1 MYNLN
6 YECLYKLHEEN
17 ESNEKKGCGQK
28 KYQTDVLTIFE
39 MEIFDEE
46 KIIDVLDT
54 IYAKVKNN
62 EHIKRCMNTIHANTF
77 LLSDQDMFEYSFIIM
92 YSYEYLY
99 VTHPCICDL
108 LLRGEIS
115 EINLKNLLKIIQ

>member
-6 YECLYKLHEEN
+6 YDCLYKVEEKEEN
-17 ESNEKKGCGQK
+17 KANGKDGQK
-28 KYQTDVLTIFE
+28 KYQTDILTIFE

-77 LLSDQDMFEYSFIIM
+77 LISDQDMFEYSFIIM

-115 EINLKNLLKIIQ
+115 ETNLENLLKIIQ

>member
-6 YECLYKLHEEN
+6 YECLYKREQEN
-17 ESNEKKGCGQK
+17 ECNGKNGQE
-28 KYQTDVLTIFE
+28 KYQTDILTIFE
-39 MEIFDEE
+39 MEVFDEE
-46 KIIDVLDT
+46 AIIDVLDT

-108 LLRGEIS
+108 LLRGEIT
-115 EINLKNLLKIIQ
+115 ETNLDNLLKIIQ

>member
-6 YECLYKLHEEN
+6 YKCLYKLEE
-17 ESNEKKGCGQK
+17 EDKDGQQ
-28 KYQTDVLTIFE
+28 KYQKDVLNIFE
-39 MEIFDEE
+39 METFDEE
-46 KIIDVLDT
+46 AIIDILDT
-54 IYAKVKNN
+54 VYSKVKNN

-77 LLSDQDMFEYSFIIM
+77 IPSDQDMFEYSFIIM

-99 VTHPCICDL
+99 VTHPCMCDL

-115 EINLKNLLKIIQ
+115 ETNLENLLKIIQ

>member
-6 YECLYKLHEEN
+6 YECLYKVEEEEEDKAN
-17 ESNEKKGCGQK
+17 RNGGQK
-28 KYQTDVLTIFE
+28 KYQTDILSIFG
-39 MEIFDEE
+39 METFDEE
-46 KIIDVLDT
+46 KIMDVLDT
-54 IYAKVKNN
+54 IYTKVKNN
-62 EHIKRCMNTIHANTF
+62 EHIKRCMNTINANMF
-77 LLSDQDMFEYSFIIM
+77 SHSDQDMFEYSFIIM

-115 EINLKNLLKIIQ
+115 ETNVNNLLKIIQ

>member
-17 ESNEKKGCGQK
+17 EVNGKDGQK
-28 KYQTDVLTIFE
+28 KYQTDVLNIFE
-39 MEIFDEE
+39 MEIFNEE
-46 KIIDVLDT
+46 AIIDVLDT
-54 IYAKVKNN
+54 IYSKVKNN
-62 EHIKRCMNTIHANTF
+62 EHIKRSMTTIHANTF

-115 EINLKNLLKIIQ
+115 EINLKNLMKIIQ

>member
-6 YECLYKLHEEN
+6 YKCLYKLEEDA
-17 ESNEKKGCGQK
+17 EVAGKDGQK
-28 KYQTDVLTIFE
+28 KYQTDILNIFE
-39 MEIFDEE
+39 MEAFDEE
-46 KIIDVLDT
+46 AIIDILDT
-54 IYAKVKNN
+54 IYSKVKNN
-62 EHIKRCMNTIHANTF
+62 EHIKICMRTIHTNTF
-77 LLSDQDMFEYSFIIM
+77 LSSDSDMFEYSFIIM

-115 EINLKNLLKIIQ
+115 ETNLKNLLKIIQ